1 MESSNKKSGLVA
13 VCLWLFFACA
23 LCYGAWV
30 QWQSY
35 FVKQLISRAD
45 SSLEITL
52 LTQPAM
58 FVSYVPAT
66 HQANVRILSG
76 KKIEA
81 SSLRERAQKMLTAE
95 KISPQ
100 IPLKYME
107 PAQTDREVFW
117 ADFKNGLARWR
128 FNPLLGVRA
137 VWAYISAWYHRRT
150 NLSPAEFVFLALEL
164 TQLETNDFTVRLPEK
179 QQKKKKPS
187 AASVPQPLPEQLPP
201 DRAPLAVENRPII
214 VEVLNASGKKGL
226 ALELTQYLREQNTKG
241 LLRVDVLQY
250 DNYPSQQDVSWLEDY
265 SGRQIQLK
273 QLGSAIGIT
282 GEIRVGT
289 APNVICDT
297 RIILGKDFKM
307 PL

>member
-1 MESSNKKSGLVA
+1 MESSYKKRRIIAACLGLFCV
-13 VCLWLFFACA
+13 CA
-23 LCYGAWV
+23 LGYAAWV
-30 QWQSY
+30 QWQS
-35 FVKQLISRAD
+35 QLVGKLIARSD
-45 SSLEITL
+45 TPLEITV
-52 LTQPAM
+52 LTKPAM
-58 FVSYVPAT
+58 FFSYVPAT
-66 HQANVRILSG
+66 HQANVRVLAD
-76 KKIEA
+76 KKISENK
-81 SSLRERAQKMLTAE
+81 LRERAQKMLAAE

-100 IPLKYME
+100 IPLKYIE
-107 PAQTDREVFW
+107 PAELDREAFW
-117 ADFKNGLARWR
+117 ADFKNSLIRWR

-137 VWAYISAWYHRRT
+137 IGAYVNALYHRRT
-150 NLSPAEFVFLALEL
+150 NLSPAEFVFLMLEL
-164 TQLETNDFTVRLPEK
+164 TQLETNDFTVRFPEK
-179 QQKKKKPS
+179 QKKKKKASTPEPS
-187 AASVPQPLPEQLPP
+187 APGKTPP

-250 DNYPSQQDVSWLEDY
+250 DNYPSQQDTSWLEDY

-273 QLGSAIGIT
+273 QLGSAIGIM